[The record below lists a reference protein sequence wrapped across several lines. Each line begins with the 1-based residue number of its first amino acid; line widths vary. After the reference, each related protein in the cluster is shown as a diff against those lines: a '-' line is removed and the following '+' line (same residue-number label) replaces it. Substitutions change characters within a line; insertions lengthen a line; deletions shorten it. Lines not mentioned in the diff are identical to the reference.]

1 MSVKWIL
8 LVMED
13 KTFRLESV
21 YYTVNLAKRIDCS
34 VSVLM
39 LTEHSDDKNAQ
50 IANKQPMI
58 EGVIDMIKAEG
69 VNTQGMSRHGDK
81 ASGLLK
87 HLAAYSS
94 FEAIIWG
101 GKVEITSK
109 HPIKKPDHW
118 LAKIRTTI
126 QCPVVSPAKKP
137 ITKRKP

>member
-13 KTFRLESV
+13 ETFRLESV
-21 YYTVNLAKRIDCS
+21 FYTVNLAKRIDCS
-34 VSVLM
+34 VSALM
-39 LTEHSDDKNAQ
+39 LTEHSDDKKAQ
-50 IANKQPMI
+50 ITSEQDVI
-58 EGVIDMIKAEG
+58 EDVIDMIKAQG
-69 VNTQGMSRHGDK
+69 VSAQGISRHGDK
-81 ASGLLK
+81 ASALLK

-101 GKVEITSK
+101 GKEEITAK
-109 HPIKKPDHW
+109 HSIKKPDHW

-137 ITKRKP
+137 IIKRKP